1 MAIND
6 FPSLKTAVTNWMSR
20 GDVAG
25 EAEEFIS
32 LAEAGLNR
40 ELNPVEIDV
49 TLTGATGS
57 REIDITS
64 QSCVEPIALFLAQ
77 TGLNEIELAP
87 MTAGT
92 FAFQNTSGA
101 PRFWS
106 ISEDHI
112 VFDRPLDQDYPFRFR
127 FRQRF
132 GLSDTATTNWLLT
145 YHPDVYLAACLIWGG
160 VFVQDDPAAARWVT
174 LLNTALPSVRNSI
187 AQSKRAIATVDR
199 SMPTTRNGRGLPWAW
214 RNEI

>member
-1 MAIND
+1 MAITD
-6 FPSLKTAVTNWMSR
+6 YAGLKTAVGNWMSR
-20 GDVAG
+20 ADMIG
-25 EAEEFIS
+25 EAEDFIS

-49 TLTGATGS
+49 TMTGATDS
-57 REIDITS
+57 REIDISS

-77 TGLNEIELAP
+77 TGLNEIELTP

-92 FAFQNTSGA
+92 FAFQNASGC

-112 VFDRPLDQDYPFRFR
+112 VFDRPLDQAYPFRFR

-132 GLSDTATTNWLLT
+132 GLSDTASTNWLLT

-160 VFVQDDPAAARWVT
+160 VFIQDDPTAARWVT
-174 LLNTALPSVRNSI
+174 LLNTALPSVRNTI
-187 AQSKRAIATVDR
+187 AQSKRALATVDA
-199 SMPTTRNGRGLPWAW
+199 SMPTTRNGRGLAW
-214 RNEI
+214 SMRNEI